1 MKPPSFLYYDAETV
15 DEAVTLLAEHGDGA
29 KVLAGGQSLV
39 PMMSLRLAYPDALVD
54 VNRVSELDY
63 VTRRNGELAIGAL
76 TRHVTLERSPE
87 VARACPLLSAAMRW
101 VAHEAIRNRGTMG
114 GSLAHADPAAE
125 LPAVALALGAT
136 LAASSGGGTRTIP
149 IEDFFKMPFVSAL
162 EDGELLTE
170 VRLPVQPPGAGSA
183 VQEIARRHGD
193 FAIAGVVASV
203 VVGGDVVEQ
212 ARVVSFAT
220 GPAPVRLMAVENAVA
235 GSGTSD
241 DDLAAAAE
249 PAPDELSPTD
259 DVHATADYR
268 RRVTKVLVTRALR
281 EAIDD
286 ARARVE
292 ER

>member
-1 MKPPSFLYYDAETV
+1 MKPPRFRYYDAETI
-15 DEAVTLLAEHGDGA
+15 DEAVTLLAEHGEGA

-63 VTRRNGELAIGAL
+63 VSRRDGELAIGAL
-76 TRHVTLERSPE
+76 TRHATLERSPE
-87 VARACPLLSAAMRW
+87 VARDCPLLSAAMRW

-136 LAASSGGGTRTIP
+136 LAASSREGSRTIRV
-149 IEDFFKMPFVSAL
+149 EEFFRMPFVSAL
-162 EDGELLTE
+162 RDDELLTE
-170 VRLPVQPPGAGSA
+170 VCLPVQPPGAGSA

-203 VVGGDVVEQ
+203 VVEDDVVAQ
-212 ARVVSFAT
+212 ARIVSFAT
-220 GPAPVRLMAVENAVA
+220 GPAPVRLTAVENAVA
-235 GSGTSD
+235 GSGTGD
-241 DDLAAAAE
+241 DELAAAAE
-249 PAPDELSPTD
+249 PAAAELSPTD
-259 DVHATADYR
+259 DVHATAEYR

-281 EAIDD
+281 DAIDD
-286 ARARVE
+286 ARARGE